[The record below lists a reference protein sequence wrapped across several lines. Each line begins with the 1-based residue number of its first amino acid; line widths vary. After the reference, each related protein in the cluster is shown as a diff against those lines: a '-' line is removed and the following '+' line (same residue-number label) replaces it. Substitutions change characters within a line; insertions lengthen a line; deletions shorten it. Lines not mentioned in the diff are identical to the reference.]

1 MSILVSK
8 TPIED
13 LPPLPEHEWAK
24 SQLVLQTWRNT
35 RNYFVTA
42 RKHGIQ
48 LDRIYGYIIRAERV
62 ETYGH
67 S

>member
-1 MSILVSK
+1 MSIKGSR
-8 TPIED
+8 
-13 LPPLPEHEWAK
+13 LPVTEFQPLTASERNRAPK
-24 SQLVLQTWRNT
+24 VLETWRNT
-35 RNYFVTA
+35 RNYTVTA

-48 LDRIYGYIIRAERV
+48 LDRIQGYIIRAERV